1 MTHTITLDNSS
12 PEALAH
18 ALRQLDDTLRNTL
31 AQTLR
36 EIENEG
42 NEALILDTVR
52 EVLARDLPG
61 RQAAGVLFSSSLS
74 QCGFFY
80 YLDITAQVLCDD
92 GTITDVDFDD
102 LDTALEEQW
111 DEVGINSTVL
121 VDLRRGTVAFL
132 DCVPDLHREL
142 NIPAP
147 AAQASSATP

>member
-1 MTHTITLDNSS
+1 MTHAITLDNSS
-12 PEALAH
+12 PQALTH
-18 ALRQLDDTLRNTL
+18 ALRQLDDTLRNAI

-36 EIENEG
+36 EIENES

-61 RQAAGVLFSSSLS
+61 RHAAGVLFSSSLS
-74 QCGFFY
+74 QCGYFY

-102 LDTALEEQW
+102 LDDALEEQS
-111 DEVGINSTVL
+111 EVGVNSTVL
-121 VDLRRGTVAFL
+121 VDLRRGTVAFN
-132 DCVPDLHREL
+132 DYVPDLRQEM